1 MLDERETIGHGD
13 LSAERLVEANIN
25 PTTGLA
31 TDYLNHF
38 NEVIMLLELLSDMP
52 ECMADVLAW
61 QPLSYADHFMSS
73 NFQAKELAVRAYNA
87 APAAERGTFDTIT
100 AEINSEVHAAQV
112 ELEEAE
118 PDRIGQIASEV
129 ANRLKPLIAEAG
141 GVIHGHDTPTSPNT
155 EPESESSQ
163 ADIDALFA

>member
-13 LSAERLVEANIN
+13 LGHEKLVEANIN
-25 PTTGLA
+25 PKTGLA

-38 NEVIMLLELLSDMP
+38 NEVVMLLELLCDMP
-52 ECMADVLAW
+52 ECIPDVLAW
-61 QPLSYADHFMSS
+61 QPLSYADHFMNS
-73 NFQAKELAVRAYNA
+73 NFAAKELAVRAYNA
-87 APAAERGTFDTIT
+87 APTAERGTFDTIT
-100 AEINSEVHAAQV
+100 AEMNSEIHAAQC

-118 PDRIGQIASEV
+118 PDQVGEIATEV

-141 GVIHGHDTPTSPNT
+141 GVIHGNDTTPSS
-155 EPESESSQ
+155 EGEAESESSQ

>member
-13 LSAERLVEANIN
+13 LSPERLVEANIN

-38 NEVIMLLELLSDMP
+38 NEVVMLLELLGDMP
-52 ECMADVLAW
+52 DCIGDVLAW
-61 QPLSYADHFMSS
+61 QPLSYADHFRNS
-73 NFQAKELAVRAYNA
+73 NFAAKELAVRAYEASPIA
-87 APAAERGTFDTIT
+87 ARGTFDTII
-100 AEINSEVHAAQV
+100 AEMNSEVHSAQS

-118 PDRIGQIASEV
+118 MHQIGIIAGDV
-129 ANRLKPLIAEAG
+129 AERLKPLIAAAG
-141 GVIHGHDTPTSPNT
+141 GIIHGHDTPIVTDS